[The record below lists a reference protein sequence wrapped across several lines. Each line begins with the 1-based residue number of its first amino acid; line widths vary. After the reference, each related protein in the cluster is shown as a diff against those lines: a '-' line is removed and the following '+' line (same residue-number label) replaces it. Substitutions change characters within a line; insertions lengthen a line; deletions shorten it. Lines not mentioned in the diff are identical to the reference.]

1 MIKGGEYLSLNF
13 INRNIRNYVIITTFT
28 ILTLMSIQP
37 AFLEFT
43 ERDLAYHMV
52 IEHTLF
58 FFLGYLSVQIA
69 EIILRLLVS
78 SNINKKSN
86 LKGIIILFWTK
97 FLRTIFS
104 INRYGYVWLIIASA
118 LLVYW
123 HIPSVFDFAQLHEE
137 THVAQHISFIVV
149 GAMGFLA
156 IRSLGESFKLFAIF
170 TLNGIMGFVGLMFSV
185 LDKPIYLVYSVNSHN
200 NAGIW
205 MLIMCIVLLVIVL
218 SAYLIKRALFYARI
232 GQASY
237 HDSN

>member
-1 MIKGGEYLSLNF
+1 
-13 INRNIRNYVIITTFT
+13 
-28 ILTLMSIQP
+28 MSIQP

-58 FFLGYLSVQIA
+58 FFLGYLSVRIA
-69 EIILRLLVS
+69 EIILRLLVC
-78 SNINKKSN
+78 SNTNRKSN
-86 LKGIIILFWTK
+86 LKGRIIQFWTK

-104 INRYGYVWLIIASA
+104 INRYGYVWLVIASA
-118 LLVYW
+118 LLVCW
-123 HIPSVFDFAQLHEE
+123 HIPSVFDFAQLHEQA
-137 THVAQHISFIVV
+137 HVAQHISFIVV
-149 GAMGFLA
+149 GAIGFLA
-156 IRSLGESFKLFAIF
+156 IRSLGESLKLFAIF

-218 SAYLIKRALFYARI
+218 PAYLIKRALFYARI
-232 GQASY
+232 GQGVKEL
-237 HDSN
+237 NR

>member
-1 MIKGGEYLSLNF
+1 MI
-13 INRNIRNYVIITTFT
+13 
-28 ILTLMSIQP
+28 
-37 AFLEFT
+37 
-43 ERDLAYHMV
+43 

-58 FFLGYLSVQIA
+58 FFLGYLSVQVA
-69 EIILRLLVS
+69 EIILRLLVL
-78 SNINKKSN
+78 SNTNRKSN

-118 LLVYW
+118 LLVFW
-123 HIPSVFDFAQLHEE
+123 HIPSVFDFAQLDEQA
-137 THVAQHISFIVV
+137 HVAQHISFILV

-156 IRSLGESFKLFAIF
+156 IRSLGDSFKLFVLFA
-170 TLNGIMGFVGLMFSV
+170 LNGMMGFVGLMFSV

-200 NAGIW
+200 TAGIW

-218 SAYLIKRALFYARI
+218 PAYLIKRALFYARI

-237 HDSN
+237 HDSNYRTPGR